1 MSVKEKSVKRS
12 IEKLFLQL
20 EHRQEQVNSSQAR
33 EEIRCHEHFSDTTRQ
48 IDIHREKLKE
58 KIDDLALK
66 MIDQTE
72 EKKTTFSEKLNL
84 IEKTDFNFQ
93 KINQTLMKEFR
104 NPNLI
109 IDKIEQ
115 IKNEYEPKF
124 DEFLAKYEKLIS
136 LSKKRDNIRFYPNYE

>member
-1 MSVKEKSVKRS
+1 MSAKEKSVKRS

-20 EHRQEQVNSSQAR
+20 ENHLEQVNSSQAR

-72 EKKTTFSEKLNL
+72 ELDFWNFVFRQSKLDYKLFGRYHN
-84 IEKTDFNFQ
+84 
-93 KINQTLMKEFR
+93 
-104 NPNLI
+104 
-109 IDKIEQ
+109 
-115 IKNEYEPKF
+115 KNMGYNH
-124 DEFLAKYEKLIS
+124 I
-136 LSKKRDNIRFYPNYE
+136 

>member
-1 MSVKEKSVKRS
+1 MSAKEKSVKRS

-72 EKKTTFSEKLNL
+72 EL
-84 IEKTDFNFQ
+84 DFWNFVLD
-93 KINQTLMKEFR
+93 NQS
-104 NPNLI
+104 LI
-109 IDKIEQ
+109 ISCSDDTTIKIWDTTT
-115 IKNEYEPKF
+115 YECVSV
-124 DEFLAKYEKLIS
+124 LRGHL
-136 LSKKRDNIRFYPNYE
+136 